1 MVLAMNRPEPSVDA
15 VFADRPEAFAVYRRL
30 VEACAPFGPQR
41 IEPKGTCIHLAAGR
55 SAFAGVH
62 PRKQGV
68 LLTIRSRLPIDSG
81 RIRKLER
88 PSATRAYNDLLVE
101 TVDEVDDELIG
112 WLREAYAVGFEQGSR
127 ETRRS
132 NSCPPDG

>member
-1 MVLAMNRPEPSVDA
+1 MLEDGMDRPDLSVEA
-15 VFADRPEAFAVYRRL
+15 VFAGRPEALAVYRRL

-41 IEPKGTCIHLAAGR
+41 VEPKGTCIHLAAGR

-68 LLTIRSRLPIDSG
+68 LLTIRSRLPIDSA
-81 RIRKLER
+81 RIRKVDR

-101 TVDEVDDELIG
+101 TADEVDAELTG
-112 WLREAYAVGFEQGSR
+112 WLREAYAVGFE
-127 ETRRS
+127 
-132 NSCPPDG
+132 